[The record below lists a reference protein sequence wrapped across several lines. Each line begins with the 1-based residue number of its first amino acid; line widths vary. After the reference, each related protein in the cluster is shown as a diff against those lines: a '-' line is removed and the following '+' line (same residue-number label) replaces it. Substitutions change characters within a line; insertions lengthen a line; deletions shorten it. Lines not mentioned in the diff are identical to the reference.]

1 MKAARQRGFTLIELM
16 ITVAIVA
23 ILAAIAYPSYTQYV
37 MRGHR
42 AAAQSEMMDIANREQ
57 QFLLSNRS
65 YADKVALTGSGYAP
79 PPAVAAKYDWDAV
92 PVNTNTPP
100 TFTITFA
107 PKGSQASDG
116 TLVLNSVGLKTRGGD
131 ATKW

>member
-37 MRGHR
+37 LRGHR

-65 YADKVALTGSGYAP
+65 YADKAALEGSGYALP
-79 PPAVAAKYDWDAV
+79 AAVAAKYNYAV
-92 PVNTNTPP
+92 APNNAATPP
-100 TFTITFA
+100 TFTITFT
-107 PKGSQASDG
+107 PTGSQASDG